1 LDFLLVRG
9 SRQTGRA
16 KRMIYPFDRSARRM
30 NYPVMLTQVTST
42 PLRKDA
48 AQNWQR
54 IVEVGR
60 RSVDQ
65 GIPLQLN
72 DVAKAAGVGVATV
85 YRHFP
90 TPQALLETVAAP
102 GLEAL
107 AAHNER
113 ALTDTDRWTA
123 FRDFLLAAAHAQITD
138 PSISAVMAAPDNAL
152 PSTAELKQR
161 LSGLFGQLLDQVH
174 AAGLVDASVTTA
186 DLAPLMCGVAF
197 AARVHPADSVEERA
211 ATARRY
217 LFILLEGLRS
227 REDRVP
233 PGDR

>member
-1 LDFLLVRG
+1 
-9 SRQTGRA
+9 
-16 KRMIYPFDRSARRM
+16 M
-30 NYPVMLTQVTST
+30 NYPVRLSAMATA

-48 AQNWQR
+48 ARNWRR

-60 RSVDQ
+60 QWVDAETP
-65 GIPLQLN
+65 IQLN
-72 DVAKAAGVGVATV
+72 DVAKAADVGVATV

-90 TPQALLETVAAP
+90 TPEALLETVAAP

-113 ALTDTDRWTA
+113 ALADPDPWAA
-123 FRDFLLAAAHAQITD
+123 FQDFLLAAAHAQITD
-138 PSISAVMAAPDNAL
+138 PSLSAVMAAPENAL

-161 LSGLFGQLLDQVH
+161 LYERFGELLDRVH
-174 AAGLVDASVTTA
+174 AAGAVDPAVTAA

-197 AARVHPADSVEERA
+197 AARIRSTDSIEDRA

-217 LFILLEGLRS
+217 LLVLLEGLRV
-227 REDRVP
+227 R
-233 PGDR
+233 